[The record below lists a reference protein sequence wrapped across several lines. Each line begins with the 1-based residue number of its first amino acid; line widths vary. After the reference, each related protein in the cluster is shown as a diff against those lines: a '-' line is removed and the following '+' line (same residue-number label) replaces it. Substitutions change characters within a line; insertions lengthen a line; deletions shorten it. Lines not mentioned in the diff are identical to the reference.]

1 MYSLARFSLLEMTEC
16 SAVLRQLNEQSNS
29 LQEAASRAVDYLFN
43 ILGDEDTQERDCI
56 LVRCFKTVSYSR
68 LDSVTQQLAREK
80 LGGIPPSPDLKCFT
94 LVASAGAEPDWNQ
107 VERSHRYRVIPM
119 VSADFVK
126 QFPMFS
132 QLLYQF
138 GVSTMFD
145 VAPQGEWLVDLEEK
159 TYNVFYVPDA
169 AGSPYVPV
177 QEGFVGKY
185 GVKSVL
191 CFGGMLPSRDLFAV
205 ILFSKTPVPRETA
218 ALCKSL
224 ALSLKTSLLAF
235 DEASPQDYS
244 VQNRPVSTPA
254 AASMTDHG
262 AGLRHQSRLAVAEQL
277 LRVYEDAVRTQSAG
291 IVQAERALRERAE
304 ALARSEQALN
314 EQTRIVNSVLR
325 SMGDGVVVTDATGQ
339 LLVANPAVESILGFS
354 PGQIPPIEW
363 AERYEFFHADTA
375 TPFQRGEWPLTRAL
389 RGEKVDWLEVYL
401 RASQGVPGRWVSINA
416 RPIRDDAGALSG
428 SVVVFH
434 DITWLKRAQDAL
446 FESEYR
452 FRSLVEGARDIIF
465 TLSVDTTMTSL
476 NPAFETVTNWSRSQW
491 IGEPLVSL
499 LHPDD
504 AGFCQD
510 VLQAIL
516 ERGTPLTCSMQI
528 SMKQG
533 GYVTG
538 EFVGTPQMRQGRVI
552 GVLGIIRDVTERR
565 RIEDALRVSEERL
578 RSIVQSTKDA
588 IVLVNALMKVAFW
601 NKGAEATFGYSAEE
615 IIGQP
620 VTMIIPERYHEELER
635 NAQRVRVLERVQL
648 TSKTLELVGR
658 RKEGSE
664 FPLEL
669 SLTAWKGKSDLFF
682 TIIMRDISE
691 RRSAEEQLDRLHYHN
706 QVVLNSA
713 GEGIYGVDRA
723 GRLTFVNPAAAKMFG
738 WDAEIMIGQS
748 LHALVVPPDLREQP
762 LESLHCPIVET
773 ISAGEIR
780 EQVDSA
786 FWRKDGTSFPVEY
799 VSTPICERGEIVGA
813 VVVFKDTTDRKRA
826 EAQLQDSLRRLRKLS
841 GRMEGIREEER
852 GRIAREL
859 HDELGVGLTC
869 LKIDLSRLGGLLGE
883 RLIPRDRAKVE
894 EKIRGMKEQVDSTIT
909 SVQRIVAELRPGVLD
924 DLGLVAAIEW
934 QCRDF
939 QRRTG
944 IVCHC
949 AVSHEDLRVDPEQA
963 TAVFRICQE
972 ALTNVTRHAQATE
985 VHVRLEDQG
994 VGLLLQVRDNGRG
1007 IPQDRLVDARSFGLL
1022 GMRERAGLLGGDV
1035 QIDTQEGNGTTIAV
1049 QLPR

>member
-16 SAVLRQLNEQSNS
+16 SAVLRQLGEQSSS
-29 LQEAASRAVDYLFN
+29 LQEAAAKAVHYLFGA
-43 ILGDEDTQERDCI
+43 LGDPETGQRDCV
-56 LVRCFKTVSYSR
+56 LVRCFKTISYSR
-68 LDSVTQQLAREK
+68 LDAEHQQLVREK
-80 LGGIPPSPDLKCFT
+80 LGGIAPFPDLRCFT
-94 LVASAGAEPDWNQ
+94 LVASTGAEPDWNR
-107 VERSHRYRVIPM
+107 VDRSHRYRVIPM

-132 QLLYQF
+132 QLLHQF
-138 GVSTMFD
+138 GVSTEFD
-145 VAPQGEWLVDLEEK
+145 VRPDGEWLVDLEEK

-177 QEGFVGKY
+177 QDGFVGKY

-205 ILFSKTPVPRETA
+205 ILFSRTPVPRETA

-235 DEASPQDYS
+235 DEASSPDIRANQQS
-244 VQNRPVSTPA
+244 GPVSEPS
-254 AASMTDHG
+254 AS
-262 AGLRHQSRLAVAEQL
+262 LRHQSRLAVAEQL

-291 IVQAERALRERAE
+291 IVEAERALHDRAE
-304 ALARSEQALN
+304 ALERAEQALN

-325 SMGDGVVVTDATGQ
+325 SMGDGVVVTDAMGR
-339 LLVANPAVESILGFS
+339 LVVANPAVESILGFS
-354 PGQIPPIEW
+354 PGHIPPIEW
-363 AERYEFFHADTA
+363 VDRYEFFHGDTA
-375 TPFQRGEWPLTRAL
+375 TPFQREEWPLARAL
-389 RGEKVDWLEVYL
+389 RGEKVDWLEVYM
-401 RASQGVPGRWVSINA
+401 RGSEGVPGRWVSINA
-416 RPIRDDAGALSG
+416 RPIRDEAGVLCG
-428 SVVVFH
+428 TVVVFH

-465 TLSVDTTMTSL
+465 TLSADMTLTSL
-476 NPAFETVTNWSRSQW
+476 NQAFETVTNWSRSQW
-491 IGEPLVSL
+491 IGEPLATL

-528 SMKQG
+528 STKQG

-538 EFVGTPQMRQGRVI
+538 EFVGTPQMRQGRVV

-620 VTMIIPERYHEELER
+620 VTMIIPEQYHEELDR
-635 NAQRVRVLERVQL
+635 NVQRVRVLERVQS

-658 RKEGSE
+658 RKRGDE

-669 SLTAWKGKSDLFF
+669 SVTSWKGKSDLFF

-713 GEGIYGVDRA
+713 GEGIYGVDGE

-738 WDAEIMIGQS
+738 WEAEAMIGRFFT
-748 LHALVVPPDLREQP
+748 LW
-762 LESLHCPIVET
+762 C
-773 ISAGEIR
+773 
-780 EQVDSA
+780 
-786 FWRKDGTSFPVEY
+786 
-799 VSTPICERGEIVGA
+799 
-813 VVVFKDTTDRKRA
+813 
-826 EAQLQDSLRRLRKLS
+826 
-841 GRMEGIREEER
+841 
-852 GRIAREL
+852 
-859 HDELGVGLTC
+859 
-869 LKIDLSRLGGLLGE
+869 SRL
-883 RLIPRDRAKVE
+883 IFA
-894 EKIRGMKEQVDSTIT
+894 
-909 SVQRIVAELRPGVLD
+909 
-924 DLGLVAAIEW
+924 
-934 QCRDF
+934 
-939 QRRTG
+939 
-944 IVCHC
+944 
-949 AVSHEDLRVDPEQA
+949 
-963 TAVFRICQE
+963 
-972 ALTNVTRHAQATE
+972 NV
-985 VHVRLEDQG
+985 
-994 VGLLLQVRDNGRG
+994 
-1007 IPQDRLVDARSFGLL
+1007 RS
-1022 GMRERAGLLGGDV
+1022 
-1035 QIDTQEGNGTTIAV
+1035 GN
-1049 QLPR
+1049 